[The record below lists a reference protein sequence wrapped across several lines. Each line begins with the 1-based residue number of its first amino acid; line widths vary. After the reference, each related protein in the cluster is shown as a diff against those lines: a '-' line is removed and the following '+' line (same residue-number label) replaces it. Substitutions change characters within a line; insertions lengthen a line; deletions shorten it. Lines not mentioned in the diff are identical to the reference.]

1 MKMNVCWQRLLR
13 GQSAAITMETKSD
26 PDQKCRPRSH
36 LSEVSVFFWFV
47 FFSSFFS
54 QQQHLTTLIIT
65 RELGCI
71 SAERNNKQLLAPRS
85 SFLILKKTA
94 AAYLSDTIIQNGIH
108 FVFSNTRYQLLKAEL
123 IKFKCRVFLFG
134 FKKKKKVVILHVG
147 FKTTG

>member
-1 MKMNVCWQRLLR
+1 MAMKMNVCWQRLLR

-36 LSEVSVFFWFV
+36 LSEVSVFWFV
-47 FFSSFFS
+47 FFFFFS

-85 SFLILKKTA
+85 SFLILKKRA

-108 FVFSNTRYQLLKAEL
+108 FVFL
-123 IKFKCRVFLFG
+123 IHS
-134 FKKKKKVVILHVG
+134 INY
-147 FKTTG
+147 